1 MSFNIGSQHANM
13 INNVQGDQTIH
24 GGQHATITTPTEA
37 RRAIRELREEIAAL
51 GGDDSAT
58 DEAVRELDEMEHALE
73 EEEDPDKAELGRRLG
88 RVTEILSSAG
98 AIVSAGAGIGSAI
111 VRIATWLGPFGAAA
125 LRMLGV

>member
-24 GGQHATITTPTEA
+24 GGQHAVIATPTEA
-37 RRAIRELREEIAAL
+37 RQVVRELREEIAAL

-73 EEEDPDKAELGRRLG
+73 EEDPNKAELGRRLG

-125 LRMLGV
+125 LRMVGV